1 MKISTN
7 PQNIYNLTER
17 FAPYKIQHIN
27 SLTHTL
33 QQNAYNAI
41 PAIKINDR
49 SSLLTNSTKYSIH
62 LQICHLKIYT
72 ALS

>member
-27 SLTHTL
+27 SHTHTHTL

-41 PAIKINDR
+41 PAIKINDK
-49 SSLLTNSTKYSIH
+49 SSLLTYSTKYTY
-62 LQICHLKIYT
+62 ICKSAI
-72 ALS
+72 